1 LNYYVYYKL
10 DAERLAL
17 ARPLVNELFEQIKRQ
32 CGVTGRWMRRR
43 DDPSTYMEVYE
54 GVKDEAAFEAL
65 IEREGAKLG
74 VPRKLERFV
83 SVDQDIHGKVGNHG

>member
-1 LNYYVYYKL
+1 
-10 DAERLAL
+10 
-17 ARPLVNELFEQIKRQ
+17 
-32 CGVTGRWMRRR
+32 
-43 DDPSTYMEVYE
+43 
-54 GVKDEAAFEAL
+54 VKDEVAFEAL